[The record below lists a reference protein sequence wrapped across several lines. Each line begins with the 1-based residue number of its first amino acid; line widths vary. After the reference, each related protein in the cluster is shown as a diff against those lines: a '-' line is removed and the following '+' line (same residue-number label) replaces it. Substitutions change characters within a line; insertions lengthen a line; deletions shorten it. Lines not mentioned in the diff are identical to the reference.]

1 MTPACAA
8 CAKPSVHNAA
18 ITRNFKLVISDS
30 SLGVFARKSENPTQ
44 WEISRQVFPG
54 DPSKIAAG

>member
-1 MTPACAA
+1 
-8 CAKPSVHNAA
+8 VHNAA

-30 SLGVFARKSENPTQ
+30 SLVAFARKSENPTQ